1 METTRDLIEKVYD
14 LSRLRIKIGLKRHSP
29 IIFTIGTL
37 FFLVY
42 ALIFGILLAIV
53 FLGIFSQLG
62 PENFQPPFPYR
73 DLLSFG
79 FLVFF
84 ATILSYLIT
93 AGATGLR
100 NPFISGRQDAH
111 FFQRVPVDSSV
122 MYVSTRITE
131 SLKMA
136 LLFGPMIVVLFG
148 PLMLVLH
155 LPWWRIVGVLI
166 VCFLTYNLCGNSAEL
181 AFFAFRRFRRKGNW
195 ATIWLDSS
203 SPIIG
208 IIFLGIPVIA
218 LLMLQ
223 QNIFTNFKTL
233 SNYALF
239 PLINTSVSATG
250 FFFRSG
256 VPLVS
261 WFALL
266 ILSLESVILSCVAS
280 IVAVKYKPM
289 EDITEIMPVLSF
301 QATQIEDLIGGKTIE
316 PHEIINENIKGTTII
331 SGKSPWRAYLLK
343 DWLAIKRI
351 RMLRKHFYQA
361 PIIVTGIT
369 IIILFII
376 PKENTLS
383 YTILIIVIYRM
394 ADFCMQIMQLEIK
407 DPMQRFPV
415 NKWDM
420 RKSKFLLGLLGTG
433 FYSIPLLVV
442 KGPISLLIII
452 FISGLSIILGKTRLI
467 NSKLTRYFILIM
479 IAILTAPLLLLF

>member
-42 ALIFGILLAIV
+42 TLIFGILLVIV
-53 FLGIFSQLG
+53 FLGIFSQ
-62 PENFQPPFPYR
+62 ENFQPPSPNR

-84 ATILSYLIT
+84 ATLSSYLIT

-111 FFQRVPVDSSV
+111 FFQRVPVESSI
-122 MYVSTRITE
+122 MYVSTRIIE
-131 SLKMA
+131 PLKIA
-136 LLFGPMIVVLFG
+136 LLFGPMIVVLFS

-166 VCFLTYNLCGNSAEL
+166 VCFLTYNLCENMAQL
-181 AFFAFRRFRRKGNW
+181 AFFALRRFRRKGSW
-195 ATIWLDSS
+195 SLIWVEYNSL
-203 SPIIG
+203 IG
-208 IIFLGIPVIA
+208 GIFVLGIPVIA

-223 QNIFTNFKTL
+223 QNILSNFKTL
-233 SNYALF
+233 SNYTLF
-239 PLINTSVSATG
+239 PLINTAVSATG

-266 ILSLESVILSCVAS
+266 ILFLESVVLSCVAS

-289 EDITEIMPVLSF
+289 EDITEIIPVLSF

-316 PHEIINENIKGTTII
+316 SPDLINENIKGTTII

-351 RMLRKHFYQA
+351 RMLRIHFYQA
-361 PIIVTGIT
+361 PIIVTGLT
-369 IIILFII
+369 IAILFII

-383 YTILIIVIYRM
+383 HTILIIAIYRM

-407 DPMQRFPV
+407 DPMKRFPV

-452 FISGLSIILGKTRLI
+452 LISGLSIILGKTRLI
-467 NSKLTRYFILIM
+467 NSKLTRYFILMM
-479 IAILTAPLLLLF
+479 IAFLTAPLLLLF

>member
-1 METTRDLIEKVYD
+1 M
-14 LSRLRIKIGLKRHSP
+14 IG
-29 IIFTIGTL
+29 IL
-37 FFLVY
+37 FFLFY
-42 ALIFGILLAIV
+42 ALIFGILLV
-53 FLGIFSQLG
+53 LLFLGIFSQVG
-62 PENFQPPFPYR
+62 PENFQPLFPFR
-73 DLLSFG
+73 DLASFG

-84 ATILSYLIT
+84 ATFFPYLIT

-111 FFQRVPVDSSV
+111 FFQRIPVESSV

-131 SLKMA
+131 SLKVA

-148 PLMLVLH
+148 SLMLVLH

-166 VCFLTYNLCGNSAEL
+166 VCFLTYNLCENMAQL
-181 AFFAFRRFRRKGNW
+181 AFFALRRFRRKGSW
-195 ATIWLDSS
+195 SLIWVNNS
-203 SPIIG
+203 SPIGG
-208 IIFLGIPVIA
+208 IIVLGIPVMA

-223 QNIFTNFKTL
+223 QKFITNFKTL
-233 SNYALF
+233 SNYTLF
-239 PLINTSVSATG
+239 PLVNTAVSATG

-256 VPLVS
+256 VPLES
-261 WFALL
+261 WVALL
-266 ILSLESVILSCVAS
+266 ILFLESVILTCVAS

-289 EDITEIMPVLSF
+289 EDITEIIPVLSF

-316 PHEIINENIKGTTII
+316 PPELINENIKGTTII

-351 RMLRKHFYQA
+351 RMLRKHLYQA
-361 PIIVTGIT
+361 PIIVTGLT
-369 IIILFII
+369 LIILFII

-383 YTILIIVIYRM
+383 HTILVIAIYRM

-452 FISGLSIILGKTRLI
+452 LISGLSIILGKTRLI

-479 IAILTAPLLLLF
+479 IAFLTTLLLLLF

>member
-1 METTRDLIEKVYD
+1 MEIMRDLFEKVYY
-14 LSRLRIKIGLKRHSP
+14 LSCLRIKIGFKRHSP
-29 IIFTIGTL
+29 IIFAIGIL
-37 FFLVY
+37 FLLFY
-42 ALIFGILLAIV
+42 ALIFGILLVIL
-53 FLGIFSQLG
+53 FLGIFSQQ
-62 PENFQPPFPYR
+62 NFQPPIPYR

-79 FLVFF
+79 FLAFF

-111 FFQRVPVDSSV
+111 FFQRIPVESFV
-122 MYVSTRITE
+122 MYVSTQIIE
-131 SLKMA
+131 PLKIA
-136 LLFGPMIVVLFG
+136 LLFGPMIVFLFG

-166 VCFLTYNLCGNSAEL
+166 VCFLTYILCENMAQL
-181 AFFAFRRFRRKGNW
+181 AFFTLRRFRRKGSW
-195 ATIWLDSS
+195 SLIWIEYNSL
-203 SPIIG
+203 IG
-208 IIFLGIPVIA
+208 GICILGIPVIA
-218 LLMLQ
+218 LLLLQ
-223 QNIFTNFKTL
+223 QNIITNFKTL
-233 SNYALF
+233 TNYTLF
-239 PLINTSVSATG
+239 PLVNTAVSATG

-266 ILSLESVILSCVAS
+266 ILFLESVILSCVAS

-289 EDITEIMPVLSF
+289 EDITEIIPVLSF

-316 PHEIINENIKGTTII
+316 PPELINENIKGTTII

-351 RMLRKHFYQA
+351 RMLRNQFYQA
-361 PIIVTGIT
+361 PIIVIGII
-369 IIILFII
+369 IIILFVI

-383 YTILIIVIYRM
+383 HIILILAIYRM
-394 ADFCMQIMQLEIK
+394 AEFCMQIMQLEIK

-415 NKWDM
+415 NPWDM

-452 FISGLSIILGKTRLI
+452 LISGLSIILGKTKLI
-467 NSKLTRYFILIM
+467 NSKLTRYFILLM
-479 IAILTAPLLLLF
+479 IAFLTTLLLLLF

>member
-1 METTRDLIEKVYD
+1 METTRDLIEKIYYM
-14 LSRLRIKIGLKRHSP
+14 SRFRIKIGLKRHSP
-29 IIFTIGTL
+29 IILTIGIL
-37 FFLVY
+37 FLLLY
-42 ALIFGILLAIV
+42 AFIFGIFLAVV
-53 FLGIFSQLG
+53 FLGIFSQVG

-79 FLVFF
+79 FLFFF
-84 ATILSYLIT
+84 ATILSYLII
-93 AGATGLR
+93 AGATGLW

-111 FFQRVPVDSSV
+111 FFQRVPVETSI
-122 MYVSTRITE
+122 MYVSTRIIE
-131 SLKMA
+131 PLKMA

-148 PLMLVLH
+148 PLMLVLQ

-166 VCFLTYNLCGNSAEL
+166 VCFLTYILCENMAQL
-181 AFFAFRRFRRKGNW
+181 AFFAFRKFRRKGRW
-195 ATIWLDSS
+195 SLIWVEYNSL
-203 SPIIG
+203 IG
-208 IIFLGIPVIA
+208 GIFVGIPVIA
-218 LLMLQ
+218 LLMIQ
-223 QNIFTNFKTL
+223 QNSTTNFETL
-233 SNYALF
+233 SDYTLF
-239 PLINTSVSATG
+239 PLINTAVSATG

-261 WFALL
+261 WLALL
-266 ILSLESVILSCVAS
+266 ILFLESVILSCVAS

-289 EDITEIMPVLSF
+289 EDITEIIPVLSF

-316 PHEIINENIKGTTII
+316 PPELINENIKGTISI

-343 DWLAIKRI
+343 DLLAIKRI

-361 PIIVTGIT
+361 PIIVAGIT
-369 IIILFII
+369 ITILFII

-383 YTILIIVIYRM
+383 HTILIIVIYRM

-420 RKSKFLLGLLGTG
+420 RKSKFLLGLLGTS

-442 KGPISLLIII
+442 KGPISLSIII
-452 FISGLSIILGKTRLI
+452 LISGLSIILGKTKLI

-479 IAILTAPLLLLF
+479 IAILTAPLLWLI